1 LTRSRNPHGLSALE
15 IVARA
20 REVLEGSGPFQDYFE
35 SLGGHPVG
43 VVACAHGPMFPWTAA
58 LTAMVFDAHNREWP
72 PHCRDAG
79 GPFAYYPG
87 DPYTLSLMS
96 EDYAELHP
104 VRAQMSMLGLET
116 LIDVGG
122 ISEFLVVTH
131 GPRCLDITH
140 RLGQGLPLDEAEEE
154 KILQARVLPAVCQLI
169 ADKASMVHQCA
180 RVTGVHLILSP
191 DGAHWEADPFD
202 WERGQR
208 IEAVA

>member
-96 EDYAELHP
+96 EDYAEPPLPGHYAP
-104 VRAQMSMLGLET
+104 ARAGS
-116 LIDVGG
+116 
-122 ISEFLVVTH
+122 
-131 GPRCLDITH
+131 
-140 RLGQGLPLDEAEEE
+140 A
-154 KILQARVLPAVCQLI
+154 AR
-169 ADKASMVHQCA
+169 
-180 RVTGVHLILSP
+180 
-191 DGAHWEADPFD
+191 
-202 WERGQR
+202 
-208 IEAVA
+208 